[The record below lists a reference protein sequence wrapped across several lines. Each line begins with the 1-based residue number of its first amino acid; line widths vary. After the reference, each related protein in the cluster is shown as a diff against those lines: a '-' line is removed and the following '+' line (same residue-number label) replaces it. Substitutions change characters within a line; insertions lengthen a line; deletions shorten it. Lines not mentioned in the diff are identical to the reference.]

1 MEIILTSKRS
11 IGEQIKE
18 KIVHYI
24 QTGVYAPK
32 EKLPSVR
39 ELAVELKVNPN
50 TIAKVYAALETEG
63 YIYSLAK
70 KGYYVADVKP
80 DEGRAEEE
88 FKRVLVNALDSF
100 GEEKVRAIL
109 DEAIKNKEKD

>member
-18 KIVHYI
+18 KIIHYI

-50 TIAKVYAALETEG
+50 TIAKVYAALEEEG
-63 YIYSLAK
+63 YVYSLAK
-70 KGYYVADVKP
+70 KGYYVADAKA
-80 DEGRAEEE
+80 DEGKAEDEL
-88 FKRVLVNALDSF
+88 KRVLMNAIDSF
-100 GEEKVRAIL
+100 GEERVRAIL